1 MPKLGNTLDANDNK
15 VVNAIMDPRAA
26 DPAVLSAGKV
36 WFRTDLK
43 QLCFYDGT
51 AVQRISLT
59 ALAGT
64 APVGQVAQFG
74 GAAAP
79 AGWVLCDGSAV
90 SRAAYPDL
98 FAVIGTTFGAG
109 DGATTFNVPN
119 FKGRTPVGVG
129 TATATGA
136 TAHTLGQL
144 AGEETHT
151 MTVAEMVAH
160 NHGGLTGAAD
170 RSLDHLHSAGAGGG
184 NFFKDGGGDG
194 VGNVAPGNGY
204 NKWPWTGAMD
214 RSIDHLHSIGSQ
226 GSTAAANN
234 MQPYL
239 GINFIIKAVVG
250 SATGT
255 SALKYAT
262 GLATSATSYVI
273 THALGTTDVFV
284 SVRDTTTGAEVL
296 CTVEHTDLNT
306 VTIRFTNAPAA
317 NTRRV
322 VVIG

>member
-15 VVNAIMDPRAA
+15 VVNAILDPRNS
-26 DPAVLSAGKV
+26 DPAVLTAGKV

-64 APVGQVAQFG
+64 APVGQIAQFG

-98 FAVIGTTFGAG
+98 FAVIGTAFGAG

-119 FKGRTPVGVG
+119 FNGRTPVGVG

-144 AGEETHT
+144 GGEEKHT
-151 MTVAEMVAH
+151 LIVAELAPH
-160 NHGGLTGAAD
+160 SHGSVTGNDSPDHSHQQNAD
-170 RSLDHLHSAGAGGG
+170 GTIGYNMNPGGG
-184 NFFKDGGGDG
+184 TLVPIGGTTPTGGASTRHTHPIAADGGGQ
-194 VGNVAPGNGY
+194 P
-204 NKWPWTGAMD
+204 
-214 RSIDHLHSIGSQ
+214 HE
-226 GSTAAANN
+226 N
-234 MQPYL
+234 MQPYV
-239 GINFIIKAVVG
+239 GVNFIIKAVAG

-273 THALGTTDVFV
+273 NHALGTTDVFV
-284 SVRDTTTGAEVL
+284 SVRDTSTGAEVL
-296 CTVEHTDLNT
+296 CTVEHTDLNNVT
-306 VTIRFTNAPAA
+306 VRFTNAPAA